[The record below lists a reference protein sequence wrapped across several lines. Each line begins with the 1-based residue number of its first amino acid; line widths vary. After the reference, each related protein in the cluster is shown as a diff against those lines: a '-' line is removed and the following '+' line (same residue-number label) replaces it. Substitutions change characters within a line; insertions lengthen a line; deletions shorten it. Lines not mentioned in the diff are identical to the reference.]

1 MPRKYP
7 LLVRFYYR
15 RDIMQKFRKIENITI
30 DEENKKFKMDKVV
43 VPNSKKRGCLSKLLL
58 ISITNIFYPFFK
70 KGEKK
75 NTDWF
80 SFDDLVSYELI
91 QNDDVV
97 VTGGVGKAVVG
108 GAVMTAL
115 AGGLWGMTGAVVGG
129 VTGKKKQSKKVNY
142 LAIRIT
148 LNSFDFPCCFIY
160 LIEKPTKSNSKEYKK
175 VIENAQLILSTLDL
189 ITHHKG

>member
-1 MPRKYP
+1 
-7 LLVRFYYR
+7 
-15 RDIMQKFRKIENITI
+15 MQKIRKIENIII
-30 DEENKKFKMDKVV
+30 DEENKRFKMDKVV

-108 GAVMTAL
+108 GAVIGRWIMGNDWSCCWWCYWKEETI
-115 AGGLWGMTGAVVGG
+115 
-129 VTGKKKQSKKVNY
+129 KKS
-142 LAIRIT
+142 
-148 LNSFDFPCCFIY
+148 
-160 LIEKPTKSNSKEYKK
+160 E
-175 VIENAQLILSTLDL
+175 LSSY
-189 ITHHKG
+189 

>member
-1 MPRKYP
+1 
-7 LLVRFYYR
+7 
-15 RDIMQKFRKIENITI
+15 MQKFKKIENITI

-43 VPNSKKRGCLSKLLL
+43 VPNSKKRGCLSKLFFIL
-58 ISITNIFYPFFK
+58 ITNIFYPFFK
-70 KGEKK
+70 KGKKK

-129 VTGKKKQSKKVNY
+129 VTGKRKQSKKVNS
-142 LAIRIT
+142 LAVRIT

-160 LIEKPTKSNSKEYKK
+160 LIEKPIKSNSKEYKN
-175 VIENAQLILSTLDL
+175 VSETAQLILSTLDL
-189 ITHHKG
+189 ITHHKGD

>member
-1 MPRKYP
+1 MLRKYL

-15 RDIMQKFRKIENITI
+15 RVIMQKFKKIENITI

-43 VPNSKKRGCLSKLLL
+43 VPNSKKRGCLSKFLL

-70 KGEKK
+70 KGGKK

-91 QNDDVV
+91 QNDDIV

-129 VTGKKKQSKKVNY
+129 VTGKRKQSKKVNS

-160 LIEKPTKSNSKEYKK
+160 LIEKPIKSNSKEYKN
-175 VIENAQLILSTLDL
+175 VVETAQLILSTLDL

>member
-1 MPRKYP
+1 
-7 LLVRFYYR
+7 
-15 RDIMQKFRKIENITI
+15 MQKFKKIENITI

-43 VPNSKKRGCLSKLLL
+43 VPNSKKRGCLSKLFLR
-58 ISITNIFYPFFK
+58 SITSIFYPFFK
-70 KGEKK
+70 KDGKK

-115 AGGLWGMTGAVVGG
+115 AGSLWGMTGAVVGG
-129 VTGKKKQSKKVNY
+129 VTGKRKQSKKVNY

>member
-1 MPRKYP
+1 
-7 LLVRFYYR
+7 
-15 RDIMQKFRKIENITI
+15 MQKFKKIENITI
-30 DEENKKFKMDKVV
+30 DEENKKFKIDRVV
-43 VPNSKKRGCLSKLLL
+43 VPNSKKRGCLSKFLL

-70 KGEKK
+70 KNKKK

-97 VTGGVGKAVVG
+97 ITGGVGKAVVG

-129 VTGKKKQSKKVNY
+129 VTGKRKQSKKVNS

-160 LIEKPTKSNSKEYKK
+160 LIEKPIKSNSKEYKN
-175 VIENAQLILSTLDL
+175 VSENAQLILSTLDL

>member
-1 MPRKYP
+1 
-7 LLVRFYYR
+7 
-15 RDIMQKFRKIENITI
+15 MQKFRKIENITI

-43 VPNSKKRGCLSKLLL
+43 VPNSKKRGCLSKFLL

-70 KGEKK
+70 KGGKK

-97 VTGGVGKAVVG
+97 ITGGVGKAVVG

-115 AGGLWGMTGAVVGG
+115 AGGLWGNDWSCCWWSHWE
-129 VTGKKKQSKKVNY
+129 KKTIKK
-142 LAIRIT
+142 
-148 LNSFDFPCCFIY
+148 SEF
-160 LIEKPTKSNSKEYKK
+160 SS
-175 VIENAQLILSTLDL
+175 
-189 ITHHKG
+189 H

>member
-1 MPRKYP
+1 
-7 LLVRFYYR
+7 
-15 RDIMQKFRKIENITI
+15 MQKFKKIENITI

-43 VPNSKKRGCLSKLLL
+43 VPNSKKRGCLSKLFLRP
-58 ISITNIFYPFFK
+58 ITRIFFPFFK
-70 KGEKK
+70 KGGKK

-91 QNDDVV
+91 QNDDIV
-97 VTGGVGKAVVG
+97 VTGGVGKAIVG
-108 GAVMTAL
+108 GTVMTAL

-129 VTGKKKQSKKVNY
+129 VTGKRKQSKKVNS

-160 LIEKPTKSNSKEYKK
+160 LIEKPIKSNSKEYKN
-175 VIENAQLILSTLDL
+175 VVENAQLILSTLDL

>member
-1 MPRKYP
+1 MK
-7 LLVRFYYR
+7 
-15 RDIMQKFRKIENITI
+15 KFKKIENITI

-43 VPNSKKRGCLSKLLL
+43 VPNSKKRGCLSKFLL

-70 KGEKK
+70 KDGKK

-129 VTGKKKQSKKVNY
+129 VTGKRKQSKKVNY

-175 VIENAQLILSTLDL
+175 VIENAQLILSALDL

>member
-1 MPRKYP
+1 
-7 LLVRFYYR
+7 
-15 RDIMQKFRKIENITI
+15 MQKFKKIENITI

-43 VPNSKKRGCLSKLLL
+43 IPNSKKRGCLSKLFLRA
-58 ISITNIFYPFFK
+58 IPRIIRIFFPFFK
-70 KGEKK
+70 KDGKK

-129 VTGKKKQSKKVNY
+129 VTGKRKQSKTVNT

-148 LNSFDFPCCFIY
+148 LNSFDFPCFFIY
-160 LIEKPTKSNSKEYKK
+160 LIEKPIKSNSKQYKN
-175 VIENAQLILSTLDL
+175 VVETAQLILSTLDL

>member
-1 MPRKYP
+1 
-7 LLVRFYYR
+7 
-15 RDIMQKFRKIENITI
+15 MQKFKKIENITI
-30 DEENKKFKMDKVV
+30 DEENKRFKMDKVV
-43 VPNSKKRGCLSKLLL
+43 VPNSKKRGCLSKFLL

-70 KGEKK
+70 KGGKK

-91 QNDDVV
+91 QNDV

-129 VTGKKKQSKKVNY
+129 VTGKRKQSKKVNT

-160 LIEKPTKSNSKEYKK
+160 LIEKPIKSNSKEYKN
-175 VIENAQLILSTLDL
+175 VSETAQLILSTLDL

>member
-1 MPRKYP
+1 
-7 LLVRFYYR
+7 
-15 RDIMQKFRKIENITI
+15 MQKFRKIENITI

-160 LIEKPTKSNSKEYKK
+160 LIEKSTKSNSKEYKK

>member
-1 MPRKYP
+1 MLRKYP
-7 LLVRFYYR
+7 LLERFYYR
-15 RDIMQKFRKIENITI
+15 RDIMQKFKKIENITI
-30 DEENKKFKMDKVV
+30 DEENKRFKMDKVV
-43 VPNSKKRGCLSKLLL
+43 VPNSKKRGCLSKFLL

-70 KGEKK
+70 KSGKK

-91 QNDDVV
+91 QNDDIV

-129 VTGKKKQSKKVNY
+129 VTGKRKQSKKVNT

-160 LIEKPTKSNSKEYKK
+160 LIEKPIKSNSKEYKN
-175 VIENAQLILSTLDL
+175 VVETAQLILSTLDL

>member
-1 MPRKYP
+1 
-7 LLVRFYYR
+7 
-15 RDIMQKFRKIENITI
+15 MQKFRKIENITI

-43 VPNSKKRGCLSKLLL
+43 VPNSKKRGYLSKFLL

-70 KGEKK
+70 KGGKK

-97 VTGGVGKAVVG
+97 ITGGVGKAVVG

-129 VTGKKKQSKKVNY
+129 VTGKRKQSKKVNS

-160 LIEKPTKSNSKEYKK
+160 LIEKPIKSNSKEYKN
-175 VIENAQLILSTLDL
+175 VVETAQLILSTLDL

>member
-1 MPRKYP
+1 MLRKY
-7 LLVRFYYR
+7 LLLERFYYR

-43 VPNSKKRGCLSKLLL
+43 VPNSKKRGCLSKFLL

-70 KGEKK
+70 KGGKK

-97 VTGGVGKAVVG
+97 ITGGVGKAVVG

-129 VTGKKKQSKKVNY
+129 VTGKRKQSKKVNS

-160 LIEKPTKSNSKEYKK
+160 LIEKPIKSNSKEYKN
-175 VIENAQLILSTLDL
+175 VVETAQLILSTLDL

>member
-1 MPRKYP
+1 
-7 LLVRFYYR
+7 
-15 RDIMQKFRKIENITI
+15 MQKIRKIENIII
-30 DEENKKFKMDKVV
+30 DEENKRFKMDKVV

-108 GAVMTAL
+108 G
-115 AGGLWGMTGAVVGG
+115 

>member
-1 MPRKYP
+1 MLRKYP
-7 LLVRFYYR
+7 LLERFYYR
-15 RDIMQKFRKIENITI
+15 RDIMQKFKKIENITI
-30 DEENKKFKMDKVV
+30 DEENKRFKMDKVV
-43 VPNSKKRGCLSKLLL
+43 VPNSKKRGCLSKFLL

-70 KGEKK
+70 KGGKK

-129 VTGKKKQSKKVNY
+129 VTGKRKQSKKVNS

-160 LIEKPTKSNSKEYKK
+160 LIEKPIKSNSKEYKN
-175 VIENAQLILSTLDL
+175 VSETAQLILSTLDL